1 MIISILFLI
10 LSLPLPSSVS
20 MLADKLSKAPDDAE
34 RWIVNLIREARLDA
48 KIDAKKVIYS
58 SSLSYPLSLSPF
70 SLSQGHIVMNPQP
83 QSIYQRVIDRTKS
96 IGFQTQFLAQ
106 CIEKVKGSNSGRPRG
121 HFETSEGRASVSH
134 LILYL
139 LQELVR
145 PVHAAIQ

>member
-48 KIDAKKVIYS
+48 KIDAKKVTYS

-70 SLSQGHIVMNPQP
+70 SLSL
-83 QSIYQRVIDRTKS
+83 RVI
-96 IGFQTQFLAQ
+96 L
-106 CIEKVKGSNSGRPRG
+106 
-121 HFETSEGRASVSH
+121 
-134 LILYL
+134 
-139 LQELVR
+139 
-145 PVHAAIQ
+145 